1 MSMDE
6 EMEKEIREI
15 IKSDKELKEKINAIL
30 NLPFTCTGNG
40 VKEVEQALL
49 ELVPAAEE
57 IENKYN
63 FIRESLNSIATQNE
77 FINMAS
83 TSPSLVRIHKRN
95 KDSYIEALSNRLMDI
110 SNKQKENDE
119 NNTDFESE
127 EKETLPPMLD
137 PEQRRYVE
145 LSHPE
150 NTGKYTAIK
159 GEGKD
164 SGEIIFPK
172 EDDEKDITAS
182 QLGSFN
188 AGLTPIL
195 NREDSDRSLG
205 DNLTQSN
212 TPDYLMKSLA
222 VNTILEQQQKYIDE
236 EQQRIDAE
244 KKSINDKE
252 KSLLE
257 RQDSLSKL
265 GAVHTNCNQDIRNLF
280 TRFYAELEEI
290 LNRHRKT
297 EQELLDQIAP
307 GTPSTI
313 PEVSEIFNEEI
324 IFKK

>member
-6 EMEKEIREI
+6 LIEKEIREI
-15 IKSDKELKEKINAIL
+15 IESDKELKEKINAIL
-30 NLPFTCTGNG
+30 NLSFTCTGNG
-40 VKEVEQALL
+40 IKEEEQALL

-57 IENKYN
+57 IENKYS

-83 TSPSLVRIHKRN
+83 TSPTLVRIHKRN

-110 SNKQKENDE
+110 SNKQIENDE

-127 EKETLPPMLD
+127 EKSEPMLGT
-137 PEQRRYVE
+137 EQRRYVE

-150 NTGKYTAIK
+150 NTGKYTTIK

-164 SGEIIFPK
+164 SDEIIFPK
-172 EDDEKDITAS
+172 ENDEKDITAS

-188 AGLTPIL
+188 AELTPIL
-195 NREDSDRSLG
+195 NREDNNSVGS
-205 DNLTQSN
+205 NITQSN
-212 TPDYLMKSLA
+212 TPDYLMNRLA

-236 EQQRIDAE
+236 EQKRINAEMKSIKDEE
-244 KKSINDKE
+244 KK
-252 KSLLE
+252 LLE

-265 GAVHTNCNQDIRNLF
+265 EAVHTSCNQDIRNLF
-280 TRFYAELEEI
+280 TRFYDELEEI
-290 LNRHRKT
+290 LNKYRKT

-313 PEVSEIFNEEI
+313 PDAKEILNNENV
-324 IFKK
+324 FKR

>member
-6 EMEKEIREI
+6 EIEKEIREI

-57 IENKYN
+57 IENKYS

-127 EKETLPPMLD
+127 AKEPLSPMLD
-137 PEQRRYVE
+137 SEQRRYVE

-150 NTGKYTAIK
+150 KTGKYTTIK
-159 GEGKD
+159 GEEKNGDK
-164 SGEIIFPK
+164 IIPSQ
-172 EDDEKDITAS
+172 EATEKDITAS

-188 AGLTPIL
+188 AELTPIL
-195 NREDSDRSLG
+195 NREDNNSVGS
-205 DNLTQSN
+205 NITQSN
-212 TPDYLMKSLA
+212 TPDYLMNRLA

-236 EQQRIDAE
+236 EQKRINAEMKSIKDEE
-244 KKSINDKE
+244 KK
-252 KSLLE
+252 LLE

-265 GAVHTNCNQDIRNLF
+265 EAVHTSCNQDIRNLF

-313 PEVSEIFNEEI
+313 PDAKEILNNENV
-324 IFKK
+324 FKR